1 MIFILEPI
9 MAEIVKNSQIE
20 EYIKNLKGRNLYEQ
34 NKAIKLGFSHFE
46 DYIADKISKQFSDPL
61 DVCTAPK
68 KLIKPRNKVKPEQ
81 AKTCGCC

>member
-1 MIFILEPI
+1 MV
-9 MAEIVKNSQIE
+9 EIVKDSQIE
-20 EYIKNLKGRNLYEQ
+20 EYIKNHKGRKLYEQ

-61 DVCTAPK
+61 DVCTEPRK
-68 KLIKPRNKVKPEQ
+68 RTKPTNKIKPDQ

>member
-1 MIFILEPI
+1 MV
-9 MAEIVKNSQIE
+9 EIVKDSQIE
-20 EYIKNLKGRNLYEQ
+20 EYIKNLKGRKLYEK

-61 DVCTAPK
+61 DVCTEPRK
-68 KLIKPRNKVKPEQ
+68 RIKPTNKIKPDQ

>member
-1 MIFILEPI
+1 MVFILEVI

-20 EYIKNLKGRNLYEQ
+20 EYIRNLKGRKLYEQ
-34 NKAIKLGFSHFE
+34 NKAIKLGFSNFE
-46 DYIADKISKQFSDPL
+46 DYIVDKISKQFSDPL